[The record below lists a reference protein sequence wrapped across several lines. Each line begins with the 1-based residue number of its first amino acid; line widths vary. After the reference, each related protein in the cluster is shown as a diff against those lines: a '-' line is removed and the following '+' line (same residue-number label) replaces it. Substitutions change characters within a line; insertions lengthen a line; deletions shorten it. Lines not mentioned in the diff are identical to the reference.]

1 MIKNKIV
8 HIATLMVT
16 LRLVLTVITFA
27 AMAMFLNADGPAF
40 AESTAGEQPGME
52 GLSLERSIETAL
64 ANNRQVLMARE
75 GMNYA
80 DERLNEA
87 NARKYPSLASTASYT
102 RFDEVATVSIGP
114 GVSGTIGDVNNSKGE
129 LSIKQPIYSGGRISA
144 GVESALLGKTI
155 QSNQNDDIAKRV
167 VFLAKKA
174 YYDVLLNE
182 AIVEVNRKS
191 ETLTK
196 HHLENIQKMAA
207 QGLSFR
213 YELLRVQV
221 QLTNIRAM
229 RIQSETNLQNV
240 RLLFFNTIGLPLEG
254 AESLKLTDKLSMPVG
269 GKEVPEHSARLPLL
283 AGLPAGLEDA
293 FHNRSDLKIA
303 QLRIDMQRQSIVL
316 AESEGKPAFN
326 LMWNFGYEYP
336 SRKEFLT
343 QGWGDYWN
351 IVAVASV
358 PVFEWGRIKARI
370 RQEESLLKQAEIA
383 EMDIRERIKL
393 EVRQSVSSVQ
403 DSVVLIETQNENI
416 KQAEEGLRLAE
427 IGYKNGVNTQLEVM
441 DTQMA
446 LDTASKNYVQSLY
459 QYNLAK
465 ANLDLV
471 TGK

>member
-8 HIATLMVT
+8 LMLLALAIMPT
-16 LRLVLTVITFA
+16 IIS
-27 AMAMFLNADGPAF
+27 
-40 AESTAGEQPGME
+40 AEGTGAGKQPGIE
-52 GLSLERSIETAL
+52 GLSLEQSIEIAL
-64 ANNRQVLMARE
+64 ANNRQMLIAQE

-87 NARKYPSLASTASYT
+87 SARKYPAFSSTASYT
-102 RFDEVATVSIGP
+102 RLDEVATVSMGM
-114 GVSGTIGDVNNSKGE
+114 GLSGTMGDVNNTKGE

-144 GVESALLGKTI
+144 GVEAALLGKTV
-155 QSNQNDDIAKRV
+155 QSNQKDDITKRV
-167 VFLAKKA
+167 VFLVKKA

-182 AIVEVNRKS
+182 AIVDVNRKNEAVS
-191 ETLTK
+191 K
-196 HHLENIQKMAA
+196 AHLENIRKLFE
-207 QGLSFR
+207 QGQSSK
-213 YELLRVQV
+213 YELLRAQV
-221 QLTNIRAM
+221 QLTNIQAM

-240 RLLFFNTIGLPLEG
+240 KLAFLNTIGLPLEKS
-254 AESLKLTDKLSMPVG
+254 ESLKLTGTLN
-269 GKEVPEHSARLPLL
+269 
-283 AGLPAGLEDA
+283 LPADGDGAIGATARLEDA

-303 QLRIDMQRQSIVL
+303 QLKIDMQKQSIILV
-316 AESEGKPAFN
+316 ESEGKPAFN

-343 QGWGDYWN
+343 QAWGDYWN
-351 IVAVASV
+351 IVAAASI

-383 EMDIRERIKL
+383 EMNIRERIKL
-393 EVRQSVSSVQ
+393 EVRQSVLSLK
-403 DSVVLIETQNENI
+403 DAVVLIETQTENI

-459 QYNLAK
+459 QYNLAR

>member
-8 HIATLMVT
+8 LM
-16 LRLVLTVITFA
+16 LVVL
-27 AMAMFLNADGPAF
+27 AMMTTIIS
-40 AESTAGEQPGME
+40 AEGQGNNLPVSKTDD
-52 GLSLERSIETAL
+52 GLSLEQSIEIAL
-64 ANNRQVLMARE
+64 ANNRQVLIARE

-87 NARKYPSLASTASYT
+87 NARKYPALSSTASYT
-102 RFDEVATVSIGP
+102 RLDEVATVSMGP
-114 GVSGTIGDVNNSKGE
+114 GVSGTMGDVNNAKGE

-144 GVESALLGKTI
+144 GVEAALLGKTI

-167 VFLAKKA
+167 VFLVKKA
-174 YYDVLLNE
+174 YYDALLNE
-182 AIVEVNRKS
+182 AIVDVNRKS
-191 ETLTK
+191 EALTK
-196 HHLENIQKMAA
+196 AHLDDIQKMAS
-207 QGLSFR
+207 QGLSSR

-229 RIQSETNLQNV
+229 RIQSETNLKNV
-240 RLLFFNTIGLPLEG
+240 KLAFFNTIGLPLEG
-254 AESLKLTDKLSMPVG
+254 AESLKLTDKLSMPAPSRTDG
-269 GKEVPEHSARLPLL
+269 EHSANLPDHSLVR
-283 AGLPAGLEDA
+283 AGLEDA

-316 AESEGKPAFN
+316 AEAEGKPSFN
-326 LMWNFGYEYP
+326 LMWNLGYEYP

-343 QGWGDYWN
+343 QAWGDYWN
-351 IVAVASV
+351 IVAMASV

-446 LDTASKNYVQSLY
+446 LDTAAKNYVQSLY

>member
-8 HIATLMVT
+8 LM
-16 LRLVLTVITFA
+16 LVVL
-27 AMAMFLNADGPAF
+27 AMMTTIIS
-40 AESTAGEQPGME
+40 AEGQGNNLPVSKTDD
-52 GLSLERSIETAL
+52 GLSLEQSIEIAL
-64 ANNRQVLMARE
+64 ANNRQVLIARE

-87 NARKYPSLASTASYT
+87 NARKYPALSSTASYT
-102 RFDEVATVSIGP
+102 RLDEVATVSMGP
-114 GVSGTIGDVNNSKGE
+114 GVSGTMGDVNNAKGE

-144 GVESALLGKTI
+144 GVEAALLGKTI

-167 VFLAKKA
+167 VFLVKKA
-174 YYDVLLNE
+174 YYDALLNE
-182 AIVEVNRKS
+182 AIVDVNRKS
-191 ETLTK
+191 EALTK
-196 HHLENIQKMAA
+196 AHLDDIQKMAS
-207 QGLSFR
+207 QGLSSR

-229 RIQSETNLQNV
+229 RIQSETNLKNV
-240 RLLFFNTIGLPLEG
+240 KLAFFNTIGLPLEG
-254 AESLKLTDKLSMPVG
+254 AESLKLTDKLSMPAPSRTDG
-269 GKEVPEHSARLPLL
+269 EHSAK
-283 AGLPAGLEDA
+283 LEDA

-316 AESEGKPAFN
+316 AEAEGKPSFN
-326 LMWNFGYEYP
+326 LMWNLGYEYP

-343 QGWGDYWN
+343 QAWGDYWN
-351 IVAVASV
+351 IVAMASV

-446 LDTASKNYVQSLY
+446 LDTAAKNYVQSLY